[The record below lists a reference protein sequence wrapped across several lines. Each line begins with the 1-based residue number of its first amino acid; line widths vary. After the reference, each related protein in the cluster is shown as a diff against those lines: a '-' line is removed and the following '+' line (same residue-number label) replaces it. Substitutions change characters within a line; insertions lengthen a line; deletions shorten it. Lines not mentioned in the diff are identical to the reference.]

1 MLMSLEDIRN
11 DINKIDDEIITLLKK
26 RMQYVHKV
34 GLIKQ
39 NEKSPIYRPA
49 REMQIINRLS
59 LQEDEFLKK
68 EAITS
73 IYQEIFSIS
82 RNLERHQRV
91 AFLGPFGTYTH
102 QAASSWFGN
111 LCTYIELAS
120 INDVFTALKNDEVDY
135 SVVPIEN
142 NTEGVVTN
150 TLDNFALHK
159 DIFIFAEKYLDIHHS
174 FASNCYDL
182 NNIKCI
188 YSHPQ
193 AYNQCLNFIFSHNLQ
208 NVEFIATK
216 STSQAALFASKNENS
231 AAICSKIAAKIN
243 NLPLMFEKIED
254 NLSNKTRF
262 LILSK
267 QKAEYSSNS
276 KTSIIANTSHKP
288 GALVELLNEF
298 KSANINL
305 TQIQSRPLKTD
316 KFEYSFFID
325 FDGHE
330 NDLVIKNIINKNNIR
345 ILGSYIKCEV

>member
-1 MLMSLEDIRN
+1 MSLEDIRK
-11 DINKIDDEIITLLKK
+11 DINQIDDEIITLLKK
-26 RMQYVHKV
+26 RMQCVHKV

-39 NEKSPIYRPA
+39 NEKSPIYRPT

-68 EAITS
+68 EAISS

-91 AFLGPFGTYTH
+91 AFLGPSGTYTH

-111 LCTYIELAS
+111 LCTYVELAS

-142 NTEGVVTN
+142 NTEGVVGN
-150 TLDNFALHK
+150 TLDNLALHK

-174 FASNCYDL
+174 FASNCYSLSD
-182 NNIKCI
+182 IKCI

-193 AYNQCLNFIFSHNLQ
+193 AYNQCLNFIASHNLQ
-208 NVEFIATK
+208 NAEFIATK

-231 AAICSKIAAKIN
+231 AAICSKIAAKLANI
-243 NLPLMFEKIED
+243 PLMFEKIED

-267 QKAEYSSNS
+267 HKAEYSNNS

-298 KSANINL
+298 KNANINL

-330 NDLVIKNIINKNNIR
+330 DDLVVKNIINKKNIR